1 MQLCLRSLAR
11 EAVGDGL
18 QAWAAEPIISMLRPV
33 DACNRAHNPP
43 PAERARSRRPSSHAS
58 TATSFDTLPGAGP
71 GSGESRRA
79 RAQAAGGGARA
90 AEAAADALRLVDA
103 YVKAFYLPWGEP
115 LRHWLLTHPEY
126 TAGQRTQLVACV
138 AESQGLR
145 RRERAAFLAQL
156 ESELMA

>member
-1 MQLCLRSLAR
+1 MQ
-11 EAVGDGL
+11 
-18 QAWAAEPIISMLRPV
+18 RPV

-43 PAERARSRRPSSHAS
+43 PWRSAPAAAGLHP
-58 TATSFDTLPGAGP
+58 TLAPRQALGDIPGQVQGR
-71 GSGESRRA
+71 GESGGA
-79 RAQAAGGGARA
+79 RALAAGGGARA

-103 YVKAFYLPWGEP
+103 YVKAFYLPWGEA

-126 TAGQRTQLVACV
+126 TAGQRTQLVACI